1 MIKSLIGFLKKIKCK
16 IFVCCGSKCS
26 INNNDE
32 INISAISKDEIIES
46 GETKIKS
53 EEIQSSI

>member
-1 MIKSLIGFLKKIKCK
+1 MIKSIIKLLKKIKCK

-32 INISAISKDEIIES
+32 INISAISKDETVENRTIE
-46 GETKIKS
+46 G
-53 EEIQSSI
+53 